1 MKSRLTCNEMLAQ
14 TAERTGTPAY
24 IYDLSVLRQQL
35 AAFRNAFEVPRFSL
49 LFATMANPSSQILEL
64 LAVEQ
69 AGACVN
75 STLHLDLALAAGI
88 SSDRIQFTAS
98 GLSVDQMR
106 RLIDA
111 QISVNLDS
119 RRQVSQWLALGG
131 GPFGVRL
138 NAGSLTER
146 PGDRLGFDQAE
157 FDALRNEVPGNLVA
171 GLHVYVGTN
180 FLDPRDMLPTLRCFF
195 QVAAGLPQLRYVNIG
210 GGIGVDYN
218 HTGLGFDINAFGNE
232 VSQLHGLLSPDVMLF
247 FEPGRG
253 LAASSGVF
261 LSRVTDIKRLQG
273 TTFVACDASIAI
285 FPRPLHHPESL
296 HRVRPLRDSDH
307 QIDVVVVGR
316 TTFSRDILARC
327 KLPLDI
333 EVGDLLAFENAGAYC
348 NSMASHFLGQPTPAD
363 FYFPIE

>member
-1 MKSRLTCNEMLAQ
+1 MKSRLTCNETLAL
-14 TAERTGTPAY
+14 TAEKTGTPAY
-24 IYDLSVLRQQL
+24 IYDLSVLRGQL
-35 AAFRNAFEVPRFSL
+35 AGFRNAFEVPRFSL
-49 LFATMANPSSQILEL
+49 LFATMANPSTQILKL
-64 LAVEQ
+64 LAIEQ

-75 STLHLDLALAAGI
+75 SNLHLDLALDAGI
-88 SSDRIQFTAS
+88 PTDKVQFTAS

-106 RLIDA
+106 RLISVG
-111 QISVNLDS
+111 ISVNLDS

-138 NAGSLTER
+138 NAGALTEK

-157 FDALRNEVPGNLVA
+157 FDALRNEVSADLLA

-180 FLDPRDMLPTLRCFF
+180 FLDPRDMFPTLRCFF
-195 QVAAGLPQLRYVNIG
+195 RLAAGLPQLRYVNIG
-210 GGIGVDYN
+210 GGVGVDYN
-218 HTGLGFDINAFGNE
+218 NIGLGFDINAFGSE
-232 VSQLHGLLSPDVMLF
+232 VSQLHRQLPPDTMLF
-247 FEPGRG
+247 FEPGRA

-273 TTFVACDASIAI
+273 TTFVACDASIAV
-285 FPRPLHHPESL
+285 FPRPLYHPESL
-296 HRVRPLRDSDH
+296 HRVRSLRDAGD
-307 QIDVVVVGR
+307 QTDVVVVGR

-327 KLPLDI
+327 KLPRGV